1 MNAPRERRPASTKK
15 PIIQLV
21 DCQGRGAQASFWQT
35 NGEPGNGERG
45 TGNGVPTRWPGGK
58 YKRCVQ
64 PSATTAP
71 RSSASVGI
79 GERGH
84 RRAWASASVGIGKSV
99 SRVAADRERALAERP
114 VPRSL
119 FPVPRSRFSSVDSI
133 EQRGADADHGGAF
146 GDCQL
151 EIAAHPHRQF
161 RGIDVPAALPMI
173 A

>member
-45 TGNGVPTRWPGGK
+45 TGNG
-58 YKRCVQ
+58 
-64 PSATTAP
+64 
-71 RSSASVGI
+71 
-79 GERGH
+79 ERGTACRHGGQAESTNDACNLPQPPLPDH

-146 GDCQL
+146 GDCQF
-151 EIAAHPHRQF
+151 EIVAHPHRQF